1 VEKSLPK
8 VSLNKTMA
16 KITKA
21 QFQVVLEPVHRTFWK
36 QAYVK
41 LRRKISSL
49 KSSLKKRS
57 ELAEVD
63 CIITTD
69 ELEALFYSKYG
80 TPCKY
85 CEKVLNIRTIACDH
99 VVPLK
104 KKGPSIISN
113 LQLICRTCNTR
124 KGPLHEA
131 DFNLVMDWIKGQPE
145 ELGAYLLRKL
155 AKGGRY

>member
-1 VEKSLPK
+1 
-8 VSLNKTMA
+8 MA

-36 QAYVK
+36 QAYK
-41 LRRKISSL
+41 KMRRKISSL

-57 ELAEVD
+57 DLAGVD
-63 CIITTD
+63 CIITTE
-69 ELEALFYSKYG
+69 ELDAIFYSSYG

-85 CEKVLNIRTIACDH
+85 CEKILNIRTIACDH
-99 VVPLK
+99 IVPLK
-104 KKGPSIISN
+104 KSGPSIISN

-124 KGPLHEA
+124 KGPLDEV
-131 DFNLVMDWIKGQPE
+131 DFQMVMNWIKEQPE
-145 ELGAYLLRKL
+145 ELGVYLLRKL